1 LPLHFVGE
9 AQDRFRLIKNLT
21 HYRQERRGELI
32 HAILEKVDFLEEN
45 IEEQLE
51 KIISDQAFRKY
62 QPEEKEEARKSLLEF
77 LKRPEV
83 AAFFSRRP
91 GREVKT
97 EAEMVNRHGELY
109 RTDRLLIEQDVISI
123 IDFKTG
129 QYSDEAIK
137 KSHAE
142 QIKNYKAMLEEIYP
156 GRKVSGWLF
165 YIDSGEREEVL

>member
-1 LPLHFVGE
+1 MAV
-9 AQDRFRLIKNLT
+9 
-21 HYRQERRGELI
+21 
-32 HAILEKVDFLEEN
+32 
-45 IEEQLE
+45 
-51 KIISDQAFRKY
+51 
-62 QPEEKEEARKSLLEF
+62 
-77 LKRPEV
+77 
-83 AAFFSRRP
+83 FFSRRP

-97 EAEMVNRHGELY
+97 EAKMVNRRGELY